1 VRGVLDHLRRDENL
15 GDAAQV
21 GELAVVRI
29 ELRIG
34 SETSIVLGDL
44 FLRRRAPNARD
55 DEFLFGVD
63 LVCDWQGILPFAD
76 TLKLALRVNSD
87 VGRRG

>member
-1 VRGVLDHLRRDENL
+1 MVVRGVLDHLRRDEDL
-15 GDAAQV
+15 GEAVQV

-34 SETSIVLGDL
+34 SEASIVRGDL
-44 FLRRRAPNARD
+44 VLRRRTPDAGN

-63 LVCDWQGILPFAD
+63 LVCDWQ
-76 TLKLALRVNSD
+76 RCSV
-87 VGRRG
+87 R